1 MRPAILYFMIFMCMA
16 IEMSE
21 EELRKREEEC
31 SRCRYYT
38 YNWERRE
45 YICGNMKSPYCNDW
59 VDCGMT
65 CDAFT
70 KK

>member
-1 MRPAILYFMIFMCMA
+1 
-16 IEMSE
+16 MSE

-38 YNWERRE
+38 YHWERRE
-45 YICGNMKSPYCNDW
+45 YICGNMKSPYCEEW

-65 CDAFT
+65 CDAWT
-70 KK
+70 RK